1 MSEEVAE
8 VVHHFVPGENLKLEV
23 ELSARSNLASIQ
35 AHFVKDKNTYEQ
47 RSLVLSSGDYGFIIR
62 REGDVRFTST
72 TLTVEESHPILP
84 GDYWLDSIHAITRRG
99 KRRQIDPAARVCI
112 RVHEEPREDTLTI
125 TNLTFP

>member
-1 MSEEVAE
+1 MTEEVAE
-8 VVHHFVPGENLKLEV
+8 AVHHLVPGENLKLEV
-23 ELSARSNLASIQ
+23 ELSARSNLVSIQ

-72 TLTVEESHPILP
+72 TLTAEESHSILP
-84 GDYWLDSIHAITRRG
+84 GEYWLHSIHAITRRG
-99 KRRQIDPAARVCI
+99 KRRQIDPATRVCI
-112 RVHEEPREDTLTI
+112 RVHEEPHEDTLTI

>member
-23 ELSARSNLASIQ
+23 ELSARSNLVSIE

-47 RSLVLSSGDYGFIIR
+47 RSLVLSSGDDGFIIR

-72 TLTVEESHPILP
+72 TLTLDERHPIQP

-112 RVHEEPREDTLTI
+112 RVHEEPHEDTLTL